1 MVIVMVMGQLREVK
15 EKRRKYGEDEV
26 SFFFNSNSFDHHGR
40 LRSDLIQ
47 YRHSEHLMELPDSVL
62 RLSAAGH
69 RKSN

>member
-1 MVIVMVMGQLREVK
+1 MVIVMGQLREVK
-15 EKRRKYGEDEV
+15 EQRREYGEDEV
-26 SFFFNSNSFDHHGR
+26 SFFNSNSFDHHGR